1 MRLLDDSAAPLIRI
15 HFSPAVSDEELEQ
28 AVAGTAAVFR
38 RGQKVVFV
46 IDISELKV
54 TFTVQRRARLTELMQ
69 TIQKDADRL
78 MLGAIYIAPTVVGRG
93 VVTALN
99 WARGKRPYPVR
110 VVGSAAE
117 ADVIAKGLL

>member
-1 MRLLDDSAAPLIRI
+1 MKLLDDSGAPVIRI
-15 HFSPAVSDEELEQ
+15 HFSPAASDEELEQ
-28 AVAGTAAVFR
+28 AVAGTAAVFA
-38 RGQKVVFV
+38 RGKKVVFI

-54 TFTVQRRARLTELMQ
+54 SFTVQRRARLTELMQ

-78 MLGAIYIAPTVVGRG
+78 MKGAIYIAPTVVGRG

-99 WARGKRPYPVR
+99 WARGKRPYPIR
-110 VVGSAAE
+110 VVASAAE